1 MTCAFTGKSLGEYQG
16 YKIKVDLSKAN
27 AGAGETLFNAYGC
40 VGCHSTD
47 GSKGHGPSLAGLAD
61 ADVDLE
67 GGGKAHA
74 DAAYLFEAIKT
85 PNAKI
90 AKGYPPNYMPPFQL
104 KDVEINSLVL
114 FIQSIAKPE

>member
-40 VGCHSTD
+40 VGCHSID